1 MKIGLCIGT
10 LLSACG
16 MAWGQGPVD
25 NCADAQPTPNGSY
38 SFNLSVA
45 TPDGPGNCS
54 LTTGA
59 QDMWVKY
66 VAPDNGIATF
76 SLCGSAF
83 DTVMSVFSACG
94 GSQLACNDDSDA
106 CGTQSQITMAVTT
119 GSSYLIRIA
128 GYTGDVGAGAL
139 LVSGPPAPAA
149 DTLTEATDA
158 GGMPVDATVAA
169 GSGVLSNIYGSMA
182 SESDVDMYRLQ
193 ICQPGQF
200 SATTT
205 NSETQ
210 LDTRLWLFQPDGHGI
225 AFNDDNADAPD
236 YTSKL
241 THTFTANLPAGEYL
255 LAISQYA
262 VSPVD
267 AQQRLLWLDLP
278 LTVERAPDGPGATAA
293 LASWIDFGAAS
304 GNYRIQLTG
313 ACWIGQNLCPA
324 DMDDGSGTGTPDGAV
339 TIEDLL
345 YFLAMYEGGDIR
357 ADLDDGSGTG
367 THDQA
372 VTIEDLLFFLTH
384 YEGGC

>member
-1 MKIGLCIGT
+1 MKIGLCVGT
-10 LLSACG
+10 LLGACG

-25 NCADAQPTPNGSY
+25 NCASAQPTPNGVY
-38 SFNLSVA
+38 AFNLNAA
-45 TPDGPGNCS
+45 TPDGPGSCS
-54 LTTGA
+54 TTSGA

-66 VAPDNGIATF
+66 VAPDNGVATF
-76 SLCGSAF
+76 SLCGSDF
-83 DTVMSVFSACG
+83 DTVMSVYTGCG
-94 GSQLACNDDSDA
+94 GSELACNDDTDS
-106 CGTQSQITMAVTT
+106 CGSQSQVIMPVTG

-128 GYTGDVGAGAL
+128 GYAGDVGAGSL

-149 DTLTEATDA
+149 DTLVETADA
-158 GGMPVDATVAA
+158 GGLPADATVAA
-169 GSGVLSNIYGSMA
+169 GSGALNNIYGSMG
-182 SESDVDMYRLQ
+182 SESDVDMYRIQ

-205 NSETQ
+205 NPDTQ
-210 LDTRLWLFQPDGHGI
+210 LDTRLWLFYLDGHGI
-225 AFNDDNADAPD
+225 AFNDDNPDALD
-236 YTSKL
+236 YTSRL
-241 THTFTANLPAGEYL
+241 THTFTAALPAGEYL
-255 LAISQYA
+255 IAISQYS

-267 AQQRLLWLDLP
+267 AQQQLLWFDSP
-278 LTVERAPDGPGATAA
+278 LTVERAPDGPGHAFAV
-293 LASWIDFGAAS
+293 ASWIDAGSAFGS
-304 GNYRIQLTG
+304 YHIQLTG
-313 ACWIGQNLCPA
+313 ACWIGQEICPA

-372 VTIEDLLFFLTH
+372 VTIEDLLFFLAH